1 MGPKIALLVSELIGK
16 SIDEQTVRRILRK
29 HLSSQPRG
37 SGPSWLNAIGTAKD
51 VLCSVDL
58 FCCEFISLQTHW
70 VMVVMDHFTREIIG
84 MAVVKRSPTGADVC
98 RMFANIRSVSGR
110 SPRHLSSDHDP
121 LFKFHRRQ
129 ANLNIFD
136 IDEIKTVPE
145 TPWSHPFIE
154 RVIGTIRREYLD
166 QTLFWNER
174 DLNLRL
180 SQFMT
185 YYNEARV
192 HSSILGKT
200 PRGLSGNSVVSKI
213 NIRDY
218 G

>member
-1 MGPKIALLVSELIGK
+1 MAERTYPLLST
-16 SIDEQTVRRILRK
+16 D
-29 HLSSQPRG
+29 
-37 SGPSWLNAIGTAKD
+37 AIGRATLTNSA
-51 VLCSVDL
+51 
-58 FCCEFISLQTHW
+58 
-70 VMVVMDHFTREIIG
+70 R
-84 MAVVKRSPTGADVC
+84 RPTTKLRAH
-98 RMFANIRSVSGR
+98 N
-110 SPRHLSSDHDP
+110 LSSDHDP
-121 LFKFHRRQ
+121 LFKFHRWQ

-166 QTLFWNER
+166 QTLFWNEGY
-174 DLNLRL
+174 LNLKL
-180 SQFMT
+180 SQFMI

-218 G
+218 GWKSYCNCRFSIPIAA